1 MELMLVFCFLSI
13 ITFFIITGR
22 EPDRL
27 FSTLALFLVASVRLL
42 PAANQIIVSVGR
54 MRFGVHAVN
63 VLYEDLSSYE
73 SLKSQYGKKASIQL
87 QNDMSHVKHS
97 VDAPIEDFKS
107 VTLNDVSFSYQ
118 NSGSNQLSAINLH
131 INRNEFIGI
140 SGESGAGKTTLIEVL
155 LGLLPPT
162 SGAVTVN
169 GDDLIDQNIRSAW
182 MRSIAY
188 IPQTPFLLDAN
199 IEANISFE
207 ENDQKPALEALKMAL
222 EKSQLP
228 EFAIN

>member
-1 MELMLVFCFLSI
+1 M
-13 ITFFIITGR
+13 FFIITER

-63 VLYEDLSSYE
+63 ILYEDLSSYE
-73 SLKSQYGKKASIQL
+73 RLKSQYGKKTSIQL
-87 QNDMSHVKHS
+87 QNDMSNVKHS

-107 VTLNDVSFSYQ
+107 VTLNDVFFSYQ
-118 NSGSNQLSAINLH
+118 NSDSNQLSAINLH

-169 GDDLIDQNIRSAW
+169 GVDLIDQNIRNAW

-188 IPQTPFLLDAN
+188 IPKRLF
-199 IEANISFE
+199 F
-207 ENDQKPALEALKMAL
+207 
-222 EKSQLP
+222 
-228 EFAIN
+228 